1 MNISERKFKRKK
13 TTVYETS
20 IYIPGESSSY
30 IRAILV
36 DISEDGIGLSTE
48 YPLKPGQLIEILT
61 PKGVVTGTVMWTL
74 KQDSLYRAGIYR
86 VDIKNLFD

>member
-1 MNISERKFKRKK
+1 MNISERKSKRKK
-13 TTVYETS
+13 IFHEIS
-20 IYIPGESSSY
+20 INIPGEASGY

-36 DISEDGIGLSTE
+36 DISEDGLGLSTE

-74 KQDSLYRAGIYR
+74 KKDSLYRAGIYR